1 MLWLIVI
8 LLIIIILL
16 MINKDGFLELLKG
29 LFKFFFYIVVP
40 LFIFGYMYHQ
50 LSSPTEKSSSKT
62 LSEPT
67 PVIPQP
73 NTLEPEGDNRAHY
86 DWLMAECEVN
96 MKLIEEHNFTKN
108 AKQLGR
114 RNYCSEGEEMRERIT
129 GIADSNAK
137 DAKDF

>member
-1 MLWLIVI
+1 MLWLIVF

-16 MINKDGFLELLKG
+16 ILNKKGFLKD
-29 LFKFFFYIVVP
+29 LFKVFFWGVVP
-40 LFIFGYMYHQ
+40 LLIFAYMY
-50 LSSPTEKSSSKT
+50 SSLKTSSET
-62 LSEPT
+62 TVE
-67 PVIPQP
+67 IPQP

-86 DWLMAECEVN
+86 EWLMKECEVN
-96 MKLIEEHNFTKN
+96 MTLIEEHNSTKS

-137 DAKDF
+137 GAKDF